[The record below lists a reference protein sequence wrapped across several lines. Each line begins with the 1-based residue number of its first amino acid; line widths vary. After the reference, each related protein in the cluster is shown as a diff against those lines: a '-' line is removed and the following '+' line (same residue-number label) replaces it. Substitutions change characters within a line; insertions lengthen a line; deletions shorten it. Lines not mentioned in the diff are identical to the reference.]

1 MLFLMANDAKEAVV
15 EMRAMTC
22 SKQSVSMCTQ

>member
-1 MLFLMANDAKEAVV
+1 MLFLMANDAKAAVV

-22 SKQSVSMCTQ
+22 AKRRVSMCTQ